1 MCVGIVPALSLV
13 AGVGQAVVGYQA
25 AQADYKANKELFKA
39 NLQNAATA
47 TTDKYGQIATRI
59 MQEDA
64 AASQEIQEAQV
75 EGLKA
80 RASAS
85 VAAAEGGVSGVSV
98 DAIVRDTL
106 ASEARFISNT
116 KKNLDYSREY
126 WRGEQR
132 AAQAQGQSQ
141 VNSVQRPA
149 KPSFLPY
156 AIQAF
161 GSTIQSMG

>member
-13 AGVGQAVVGYQA
+13 AGLGQAVVGYQA
-25 AQADYKANKELFKA
+25 AQADYKANKELYKT

-47 TTDKYGQIATRI
+47 TRDKYGQIATRV
-59 MQEDA
+59 MQEDE
-64 AASQEIQEAQV
+64 AASQEIQEAQI

-80 RASAS
+80 RSSAS

-98 DAIVRDTL
+98 DAIVGDML
-106 ASEARFISNT
+106 AKEARFVSAT

-126 WRGEQR
+126 WRGEQK
-132 AAQAQGQSQ
+132 AAQSQGQSQ
-141 VNSVQRPA
+141 VNSVQRVA

-156 AIQAF
+156 AIKVF